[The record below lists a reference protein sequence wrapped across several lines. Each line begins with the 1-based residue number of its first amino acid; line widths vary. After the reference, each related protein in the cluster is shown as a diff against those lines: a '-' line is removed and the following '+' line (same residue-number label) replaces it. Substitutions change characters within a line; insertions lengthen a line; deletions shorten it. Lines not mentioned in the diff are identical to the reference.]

1 VSLPRRATVARM
13 CVDRFVCAIAAAL
26 AGIAAIAAIVL
37 ASM

>member
-1 VSLPRRATVARM
+1 VRQGCGEQQFADM

-26 AGIAAIAAIVL
+26 AGIAAIVL